1 MVINFRTRRISRG
14 ACKLTQIPTFNNIKN
29 VASYGHFNACIMILI
44 TLTKRLM
51 KLSLYQLQLPPT
63 LKVYG
68 LGVII
73 FSSVFIKKS
82 NQTEI
87 LFFFKPKL
95 GQMTDFGSV
104 RFFRTKTS
112 SNRFGSV
119 GSVCSVL
126 A

>member
-1 MVINFRTRRISRG
+1 MVVNFTTRRISRD

-29 VASYGHFNACIMILI
+29 VASYGHFNACIKILI

-87 LFFFKPKL
+87 LLFL
-95 GQMTDFGSV
+95 
-104 RFFRTKTS
+104 TKTG
-112 SNRFGSV
+112 SND
-119 GSVCSVL
+119 
-126 A
+126 